1 MDSFAQAVSRII
13 KEQQDIIGPIAVDQA
28 KKVAGLQVSNA
39 DDVKVTG
46 NHKEV
51 LTNLVNQYSQLFG
64 KASVEVCKEAFEP
77 FEDKIPASEVP
88 DILKN

>member
-77 FEDKIPASEVP
+77 FTDKIPATDIP